1 MTVPILL
8 TGATG
13 NTGQVIAEELT
24 RRGVPFVAMTRSAS
38 SRARLDAL
46 GIPSIGA
53 DFDDPVSLDRALRG
67 VEKAYLVCT
76 PDEKLIPREVAF
88 IDAAKRAGVRHIVK
102 CSAFFAGLDAPTQ
115 NLRSHGEIE
124 RQLIASGIDYTI
136 LRPNGFMQTFTHFG
150 WDLIE
155 KAGVMSMPAGDG
167 GIPLVDVRDVA
178 AAAIKALT
186 EPGHVGKIY
195 DLSGP
200 EALTMYQA
208 AEILQRALGRPVTYI
223 PGTERQMAAVSWL
236 LGVPRVPAEHV
247 IKIFRMLREHRF
259 EETLPTLREL
269 GISPTTYE
277 QFVADLVSGRTG
289 GGNSFQPPDTMF
301 ARALGRVM
309 PAAGRLML
317 LLHRPKRG

>member
-1 MTVPILL
+1 MTIPILL

-24 RRGVPFVAMTRSAS
+24 RRGVSFVAMTRSAS

-46 GIPSIGA
+46 GIPSIGG

-124 RQLIASGIDYTI
+124 RRLITSGIDYTI
-136 LRPNGFMQTFTHFG
+136 LRPTGFMQTFTLFG

-155 KAGVMSMPAGDG
+155 KAGLVSLPAGDG
-167 GIPLVDVRDVA
+167 GIPLIDVRDVA
-178 AAAIKALT
+178 AVAVRALT
-186 EPGHVGKIY
+186 EPGHEGKAY
-195 DLSGP
+195 DLTGP
-200 EALTMYQA
+200 EAVTMYRM
-208 AEILQRALGRPVTYI
+208 AEVLQSVLGRPVTYI
-223 PGTERQMAAVSWL
+223 PGTERQMKAVSWL
-236 LGVPRVPAEHV
+236 LGVPPVPAEHV
-247 IKIFRMLREHRF
+247 LKIFRMQREHRF

-269 GISPTTYE
+269 SITPTTYE
-277 QFVADLVSGRTG
+277 QFVADLVAGRTG
-289 GGNSFQPPDTMF
+289 GGNSFQPPNTTL
-301 ARALGRVM
+301 AKALGAVM
-309 PAAGRLML
+309 PTAAKLYLRT
-317 LLHRPKRG
+317 RRDEWT

>member
-1 MTVPILL
+1 MTIPILL

-38 SRARLDAL
+38 SRARLDAA

-102 CSAFFAGLDAPTQ
+102 CSAFLAGLDAPTQ

-124 RQLIASGIDYTI
+124 RRLITSGIDYTI
-136 LRPNGFMQTFTHFG
+136 LRPHGFMQTFTLFA

-155 KAGVMSMPAGDG
+155 KAGVMTVPAGDG
-167 GIPLVDVRDVA
+167 GIPLIDIRDVA
-178 AAAIKALT
+178 AAALKALT
-186 EPGHVGKIY
+186 ETGHEGKAY
-195 DLSGP
+195 DLTGP

-208 AEILQRALGRPVTYI
+208 AEILQRALGRPVKYI
-223 PGTERQMAAVSWL
+223 PGTERQMQAVLWL
-236 LGVPRVPAEHV
+236 MGVPPVPAEHV
-247 IKIFRMLREHRF
+247 NKIFRMLREHRM
-259 EETLPTLREL
+259 EETRTTLREI

-277 QFVADLVSGRTG
+277 QFAQDLVAGRTG
-289 GGNSFQPPDTMF
+289 GGHSFRPPDS
-301 ARALGRVM
+301 AIVRILAAVM
-309 PAAGRLML
+309 PAAVKLYF
-317 LLHRPKRG
+317 RPHKSEPR